1 MYLEQQQIHWY
12 SGLYLQPQH
21 LQSLDLHHEWLQTQQ
36 LSMAQPYNYGVLT
49 WELNQEAL
57 TDFIVNIETMRFVMP
72 GGNYLVFPGNCQIE
86 KRNFRDAWKQRDQPF
101 TLWLA
106 LRRLDPSHNNVSVL
120 ARDNDRVTTRWITA
134 GDEVIMKDIYDNG
147 PEAAVPHICYNVR
160 VLWDIERDD
169 AVDCECIPLARLRFE
184 NDGVVLDS
192 RYSPPAL
199 TLYSTPMLGRVVDA
213 IYFELSNRASKLE
226 EYKRPERLVSD
237 NERSDQMMQLL
248 VMRSL
253 NRTLPLLHSYCQ
265 ARQIHPWQMY
275 CVLRQLV
282 GDLSSF
288 NDECSFL
295 GEWRHGGNTVLDY
308 DHQQLIPCFESLRQ
322 TLVALLNSLV
332 LEDNIYIT
340 LENDQSG
347 IFSTEFDVNQSRQ
360 SDSILLLLRS
370 REFVESKLLAENSR
384 NIKLASRQNIE
395 SLIQHALPGVGTN
408 LCAQVPRGVPN
419 RSDSYYFSVKRDGEL
434 WQKIE
439 QHKSVAFYWADAPE
453 DLQVQIIFM
462 VAS

>member
-1 MYLEQQQIHWY
+1 
-12 SGLYLQPQH
+12 
-21 LQSLDLHHEWLQTQQ
+21 
-36 LSMAQPYNYGVLT
+36 
-49 WELNQEAL
+49 
-57 TDFIVNIETMRFVMP
+57 
-72 GGNYLVFPGNCQIE
+72 
-86 KRNFRDAWKQRDQPF
+86 
-101 TLWLA
+101 
-106 LRRLDPSHNNVSVL
+106 
-120 ARDNDRVTTRWITA
+120 
-134 GDEVIMKDIYDNG
+134 
-147 PEAAVPHICYNVR
+147 
-160 VLWDIERDD
+160 
-169 AVDCECIPLARLRFE
+169 
-184 NDGVVLDS
+184 
-192 RYSPPAL
+192 
-199 TLYSTPMLGRVVDA
+199 
-213 IYFELSNRASKLE
+213 
-226 EYKRPERLVSD
+226 
-237 NERSDQMMQLL
+237 
-248 VMRSL
+248 
-253 NRTLPLLHSYCQ
+253 
-265 ARQIHPWQMY
+265 MY